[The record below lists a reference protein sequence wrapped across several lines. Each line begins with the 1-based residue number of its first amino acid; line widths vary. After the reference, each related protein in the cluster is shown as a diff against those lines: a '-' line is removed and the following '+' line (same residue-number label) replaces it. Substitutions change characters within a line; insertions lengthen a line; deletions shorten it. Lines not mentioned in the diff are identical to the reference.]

1 MSRQHLL
8 QMLQRFGVSWYFYLH
23 VRNLF
28 LGQSTNN
35 KVQISQK
42 VIIAFGNQKSVTK
55 YKCILRSFS
64 TKFSDWIYYKV
75 YMCSVVMAW
84 HSKMRLWLISFNWFQ
99 ISPHFRLIFERFQN
113 VTSQC
118 HWRTDKYCPKT
129 QIENLKPKKSFDL
142 LWSIHSWLPP
152 YRPII

>member
-8 QMLQRFGVSWYFYLH
+8 QMLQRFGVFWYLYLH

-55 YKCILRSFS
+55 YKCILRSDS
-64 TKFSDWIYYKV
+64 TKFSDWICYKV

-84 HSKMRLWLISFNWFQ
+84 HSKMTLWLISFNWFQ

-113 VTSQC
+113 VTRQC

-129 QIENLKPKKSFDL
+129 QIENLKPEKSFDL
-142 LWSIHSWLPP
+142 L
-152 YRPII
+152 